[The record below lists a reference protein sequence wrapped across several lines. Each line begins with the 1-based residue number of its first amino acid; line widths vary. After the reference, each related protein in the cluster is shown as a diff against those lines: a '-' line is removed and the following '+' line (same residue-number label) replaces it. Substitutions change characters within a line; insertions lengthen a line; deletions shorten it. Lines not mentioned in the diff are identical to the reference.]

1 MAYAE
6 QSPRLRGPINEHASA
21 LAHEWR
27 RLTRAATAVA
37 LITSPALFLVV
48 YRSDH
53 IGLVFSL
60 LITVVGILMFRGLVE
75 VVVRKLIP
83 SPNLYGADDS
93 LRQDDLIA
101 RRRYWYWR
109 GKFRRLPIYALI
121 VLGFF
126 ALCQALFA
134 FAGVSAP
141 FFDPFAGLRTLY
153 PPDQLPQLALILVQL
168 PMLLLI
174 NFGIFFGPFLFFAIR
189 QIRSYE
195 PGDASWE

>member
-109 GKFRRLPIYALI
+109 GTFRRLPIYALI

-141 FFDPFAGLRTLY
+141 FFNPFAGLRTLY
-153 PPDQLPQLALILVQL
+153 PPDQLP
-168 PMLLLI
+168 
-174 NFGIFFGPFLFFAIR
+174 
-189 QIRSYE
+189 
-195 PGDASWE
+195 

>member
-6 QSPRLRGPINEHASA
+6 QSPRLRGPINEHAAA
-21 LAHEWR
+21 LAQEWR

-37 LITSPALFLVV
+37 LITSPALFLVL

-53 IGLVFSL
+53 LSLVASL
-60 LITVVGILMFRGLVE
+60 LITLVGVVMFRGLVE
-75 VVVRKLIP
+75 IVVRKLIP
-83 SPNLYGADDS
+83 SPHLYGADDS
-93 LRQDDLIA
+93 LRHDDLIA
-101 RRRYWYWR
+101 RRRSWYWR

-121 VLGFF
+121 VLALLG
-126 ALCQALFA
+126 LCQLLFA

-141 FFDPFAGLRTLY
+141 FFNPFAGLRALY

-195 PGDASWE
+195 PGHASWA